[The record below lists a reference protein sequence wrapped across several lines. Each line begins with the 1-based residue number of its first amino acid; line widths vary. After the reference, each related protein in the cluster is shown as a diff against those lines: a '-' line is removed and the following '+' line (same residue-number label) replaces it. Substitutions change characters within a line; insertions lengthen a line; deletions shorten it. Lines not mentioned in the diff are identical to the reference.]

1 MRRHGQTAID
11 VDSPDMLVLDG
22 NSSEIEGGTA
32 AFKMLPWFRHA
43 LASFPDVAYVSRAD
57 DDAYLELPMLMGAIE
72 SLTETHRAEA
82 FLLGSIHMRAF
93 WSPAARAI
101 KLYTRPPDAVGPFQF
116 ANGQFLAVSAPA
128 TRMLRACGAAHD
140 YVAELLH
147 LTRGPFITT
156 ADDGLLGYLL
166 HMCLPV
172 DSLRTLQLNSSS
184 AHDIRCRK
192 DNGFGRPPSSASLV
206 IHKLRSAGSVC
217 YARCTRAGAPKA
229 LRASCCLKFV
239 CGSQGSNYR
248 PTTRGRHSALSL
260 SLRCSL
266 LTTLALALA
275 LTLNTLLLET

>member
-1 MRRHGQTAID
+1 
-11 VDSPDMLVLDG
+11 MLVLDG